1 MNYNEKFIPFSKDN
15 VEEIQDIIQAAFPDT
30 QVVVVQMQA
39 PVLNYLNHIV
49 MAKTVRY
56 DPLYG
61 VFEAIQN
68 DIIKLK
74 WFINNNKFNLEFI
87 LIGLYGYY
95 PNSSIIRYGI
105 KTM

>member
-1 MNYNEKFIPFSKDN
+1 MNYDEKFILFSKDN

-39 PVLNYLNHIV
+39 PVLKYLNHIV

-74 WFINNNKFNLEFI
+74 WFINNSKLESI